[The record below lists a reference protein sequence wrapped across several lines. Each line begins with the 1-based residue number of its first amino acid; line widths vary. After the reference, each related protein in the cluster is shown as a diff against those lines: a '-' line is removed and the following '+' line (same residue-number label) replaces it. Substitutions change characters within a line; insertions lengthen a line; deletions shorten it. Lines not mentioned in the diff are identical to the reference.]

1 MLRLLSLLINP
12 RFQKF
17 PKWELHK
24 IGFIIL
30 QISFIKAVHLIML
43 IPHLKAKKNKI
54 KSLS

>member
-1 MLRLLSLLINP
+1 MLRLLSLLTNP